1 MSDND
6 EIQRKTNANIAGKPK
21 FVEFGYIDFDKGV
34 LWFMPRFHYL
44 VVKVDSCFV
53 AQNLEMQLTAIGDT
67 QKEAIDILYGVVM
80 LRIKDVTERGDFSQ
94 LIEDAKSDVMDKYWR
109 KFHELEFIAA
119 QKDFNNRKKDAI
131 SKVEIVEG

>member
-6 EIQRKTNANIAGKPK
+6 EIQNYSEKPK

-119 QKDFNNRKKDAI
+119 QKDFNNRKKTRVSYNI
-131 SKVEIVEG
+131 EIEEE